1 MTEVPASETAKPFH
15 RLLAF
20 ALAMVLS
27 VSALLPWPTL
37 FAPGPV
43 MALAFYLMA
52 SALVVRPDLAP
63 TQLMARTLRSGVWWI
78 LAGTLLLGL
87 GLYWPVTALQ
97 SGGTLAAVLIAGAVL
112 GLAWI
117 WLWRHASALALWLQD
132 DAVSPLTQLHELG
145 DSILLGRRAW
155 LAALALLL
163 LALSSLSLAW
173 RALWP
178 DALYPIVLLVYT
190 VLLAPLLAYL
200 AVRWTQTQLNHVR
213 QDIADQLADLATA
226 KLPARRRE
234 QILDLDAAL
243 YSAARAGR
251 IDEALELLES
261 GANAQALPAP
271 TGRDQRSLPM
281 LACVHPDLRLLRAL
295 IVAGVDLN
303 RSHAGITPLFAA
315 VRDSYHGRP
324 DAVLT
329 LVTNGADPRA
339 TTAEGATAL
348 HAAARNADAAIAAL
362 LLDAGA
368 ELDALDLQG
377 ISALGIAAGQGNLAV
392 ARFLLERR
400 AHCEPAGGEPAIL
413 LAATRED
420 DDTAMLALLLRH
432 KARVDARG
440 RLGRTALHGACLHRN
455 PRMVEALLAAKA
467 KPDAADDNGVTP
479 LHEAARAGAVACVAL
494 LAARGGFDPAARDN
508 GGRNALAIACQS
520 GACDSATVK
529 ALLALGVDP
538 QQAANDGKRA
548 IDHAVAAGRWAH
560 VALLDPH
567 YVLPACLTEDDEE
580 LADIPLVMR
589 LRLALER
596 GSLSHARDLLAV
608 TTIDPAELASLYLA
622 MAPGMPLA
630 SARLLAAPLGQNP
643 HTSEGHALLWQ
654 LLAMGPSAQQA
665 LTAMLERGVSAVGRG
680 SLARYLEAARV
691 QESRHPDAQAFA
703 LELFWRGADPF
714 AGDGGDP
721 PLHLAIHLSW
731 TRIVDALLERGIDPD
746 SRDHAGA
753 TALMLACQRN
763 DEAMVQCLI
772 AWGAQPTCAASDG
785 RTAKGM
791 ALVLDHPALQRWM
804 TWPNW
809 HLPKRRLRD
818 DDLVAAARAGDEDA
832 VQRLLELGLH
842 LDATDAQ
849 GCSALLRAC
858 GGGHEAL
865 VRQLLA
871 RGARIDIVAHSGAT
885 CLSVALT
892 ARQLGVVRVLADAGV
907 DCNQRLP
914 GGATPLMI
922 AAVLGL
928 DEAIEILLDHSADPW
943 ALDEQGSNVLHALA
957 QYGFGADRDRA
968 LLASWELLLDA
979 GADADV
985 INQRGETPLLLV
997 LGASFD
1003 HGAERREELV
1013 LAQVERLLRHGI
1025 SLGGSDRRG
1034 FGPLH
1039 LAALHGMGTVLR
1051 RLLAAGADP
1060 NARDSI
1066 NRRPA
1071 EIALMLGYVDLAS
1084 AFAPKASTPSLARF
1098 LRDPGGSS

>member
-1 MTEVPASETAKPFH
+1 M
-15 RLLAF
+15 
-20 ALAMVLS
+20 ALSLT
-27 VSALLPWPTL
+27 ALLSWPAHV
-37 FAPGPV
+37 APGPIV
-43 MALAFYLMA
+43 ALAFYLMA
-52 SALVVRPDLAP
+52 SAVLVLPDLVP
-63 TQLMARTLRSGVWWI
+63 SQLMARVLRSGLWWVV
-78 LAGTLLLGL
+78 AGTLLLGV
-87 GLYWPVTALQ
+87 GLYWPATLLQ
-97 SGGTLAAVLIAGAVL
+97 TGGNLAAVLSAGAVL

-117 WLWRHASALALWLQD
+117 WLWRHAPALVLWVQSD
-132 DAVSPLTQLHELG
+132 DVPPLTRLRDLG
-145 DSILLGRRAW
+145 DAILLGRRAW

-163 LALSSLSLAW
+163 MMLASLSLAW
-173 RALWP
+173 RGLWP
-178 DALYPIVLLVYT
+178 DPLYPIVVMVYS
-190 VLLAPLLAYL
+190 VLLAPLLALL
-200 AVRWTQTQLNHVR
+200 AVRWTQTQLDAVR
-213 QDIADQLADLATA
+213 QDIADELAELATA

-234 QILDLDAAL
+234 QVLDLDAAL

-261 GANAQALPAP
+261 GANARAMPSP
-271 TGRDQRSLPM
+271 TSRDQRTLPM

-303 RSHAGITPLFAA
+303 HSHAGFTPLFAA

-348 HAAARNADAAIAAL
+348 HAAARNSDASIAAL

-368 ELDALDLQG
+368 DLDALDLQG
-377 ISALGIAAGQGNLAV
+377 VSALGIAAGQGNLAV

-467 KPDAADDNGVTP
+467 KPDVADDNGVTP
-479 LHEAARAGAVACVAL
+479 LHEAARAGAVDCVGL
-494 LAARGGFDPAARDN
+494 LAARGSFDPAARDN
-508 GGRNALAIACQS
+508 AGRNALAIACQS

-596 GSLSHARDLLAV
+596 GSLGHARELLAM
-608 TTIDPAELASLYLA
+608 TTIDAGELASLYLA

-630 SARLLAAPLGQNP
+630 SARLLAATLGPNP
-643 HTSEGHALLWQ
+643 RTSEGLALVWP

-665 LTAMLERGVSAVGRG
+665 MTALLERGAAAVGRG
-680 SLARYLEAARV
+680 SLARYLEAARL
-691 QESRHPDAQAFA
+691 QETRHPDAESFA
-703 LELFWRGADPF
+703 LDLLARGADPF

-721 PLHLAIHLSW
+721 PLHLAIRLSW
-731 TRIVDALLERGIDPD
+731 TQLIDALLERGIDPD
-746 SRDHAGA
+746 SRDHFGA

-763 DEAMVQCLI
+763 DEALVQRLI
-772 AWGAQPTCAASDG
+772 VWGAQPTCAASDG
-785 RTAKGM
+785 RTAAGM
-791 ALVLDHPALQRWM
+791 ALVLDHPPLQRWM
-804 TWPNW
+804 TWPHW
-809 HLPKRRLRD
+809 RLPRRRLRNE
-818 DDLVAAARAGDEDA
+818 DLVAAARAGDEDA

-858 GGGHEAL
+858 GGGHETL

-871 RGARIDIVAHSGAT
+871 QGADVGIVAHSGAT

-907 DCNQRLP
+907 DTNQRLP
-914 GGATPLMI
+914 GGVTPLMI

-928 DEAIEILLDHSADPW
+928 VDAVEILLDHSADPW

-957 QYGFGADRDRA
+957 QYGFGADHGPA
-968 LLASWELLLDA
+968 LLACWDLLLDA
-979 GADADV
+979 GADADA

-1013 LAQVERLLRHGI
+1013 LAQVERLLRHGVG
-1025 SLGGSDRRG
+1025 LGGHDRRG

-1039 LAALHGMGTVLR
+1039 LAALHGLGTVLR

-1084 AFAPKASTPSLARF
+1084 AFAPKSSTPSLARF
-1098 LRDPGGSS
+1098 LREPGGPG